1 MNITSAYKVHANKRT
16 KEGVV
21 RFVSARP
28 TQKDHVTNEEVKS
41 CNNRRIQEII
51 MGNHA
56 ITSCTNAHATTSHT
70 TQEIMRINI
79 SWYIS

>member
-1 MNITSAYKVHANKRT
+1 M
-16 KEGVV
+16 
-21 RFVSARP
+21 RP

-41 CNNRRIQEII
+41 CNNHKIQEII

-70 TQEIMRINI
+70 TLVVYMCPTDNI
-79 SWYIS
+79 LN